1 MIQDWLSLVFIFIA
15 VGFMTRAETKRAAE
29 LKKEN
34 EDCQTAG

>member
-1 MIQDWLSLVFIFIA
+1 MIEDWLSLVFIFIA